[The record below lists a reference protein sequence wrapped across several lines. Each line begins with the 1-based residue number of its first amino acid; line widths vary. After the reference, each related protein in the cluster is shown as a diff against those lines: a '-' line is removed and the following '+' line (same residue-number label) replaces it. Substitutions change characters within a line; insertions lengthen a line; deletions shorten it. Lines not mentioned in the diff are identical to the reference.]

1 MVSKMTWKKILKMS
15 QSELEDISARLEDLT
30 LHENYS
36 RNWDGFVIINEE
48 LEELA
53 SNNNLIDK
61 EIDNIWR
68 ARDDYNSAI
77 DSLATLLSELA
88 EEEGE

>member
-1 MVSKMTWKKILKMS
+1 MVSKMTWEKILKMS

>member
-1 MVSKMTWKKILKMS
+1 MSWEKILKMS

>member
-1 MVSKMTWKKILKMS
+1 MTWEKILKMS

>member
-1 MVSKMTWKKILKMS
+1 MSKMTWKKILKMS

>member
-1 MVSKMTWKKILKMS
+1 MTWEKILKMS
-15 QSELEDISARLEDLT
+15 QSELEDISARLHDLT

-36 RNWDGFVIINEE
+36 RNWDEFMFINEE

-88 EEEGE
+88 EDEGE

>member
-1 MVSKMTWKKILKMS
+1 MSKMTWEKILKMS